1 MDRAALCFT
10 RAFYIALTFGRTLK
24 DSFEIG
30 KHAVLSSA
38 TVFNPEEEMGKFMLL
53 PEDGNHDV
61 PIFNAEE
68 IPEWPSPQMNGTLN
82 SSKSGVNDSLPA
94 PPQGFIGRE
103 ADLYHTLNLVLKRRF
118 VNIIGP
124 TGMGRSSLAAALCLY
139 IDDRKSPFVGK
150 SSPIVSL
157 YEQLVLSGKVAAL
170 STDTDLDEMIKDILA
185 SLKHTKTLLVFDK
198 IETLHGTAEAQDFH
212 FFLGQIFAERK
223 DVSVLVTSN
232 ESIGASSLVNVGE
245 SVHNLGPLD
254 FQNTIKLF
262 AYHCPHLH
270 S

>member
-1 MDRAALCFT
+1 M
-10 RAFYIALTFGRTLK
+10 G
-24 DSFEIG
+24 
-30 KHAVLSSA
+30 SSA

-61 PIFNAEE
+61 PLFNAVE

-139 IDDRKSPFVGK
+139 IDDRKSTLLFDNIYFMRSMLKRPVVGK

-170 STDTDLDEMIKDILA
+170 STDTDLDEMIKDI
-185 SLKHTKTLLVFDK
+185 
-198 IETLHGTAEAQDFH
+198 
-212 FFLGQIFAERK
+212 
-223 DVSVLVTSN
+223 LVTSN

-270 S
+270 SARERKELLEEFSSHT